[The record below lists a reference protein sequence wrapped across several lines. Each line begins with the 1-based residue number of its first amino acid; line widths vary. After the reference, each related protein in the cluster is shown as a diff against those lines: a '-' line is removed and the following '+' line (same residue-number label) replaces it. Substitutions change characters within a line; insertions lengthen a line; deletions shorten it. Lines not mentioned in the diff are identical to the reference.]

1 MSENKLRSAVFM
13 DRDGTLIEDAGY
25 IDTTDKIRLFPEA
38 IEAVKLLN
46 DAGYKTIIVSNQSG
60 VARGY
65 FSEDTAKLI
74 NNRVIELFAERGA
87 SIDAVYYCPHHPRYG
102 NQNYRRDCEC
112 RKPKSGMILKAVK
125 ELDLDLSGSIMVGDK
140 YTDVK
145 TGKNLD
151 LFSILVFTGY
161 GRQEYQKMKT
171 NNVKPDPD
179 LVIENIYDAALFIN
193 SHFERSGN
201 PQQKTL

>member
-1 MSENKLRSAVFM
+1 VFM

-193 SHFERSGN
+193 SHFEGSGN